1 MLTYVD
7 LCCNISKLS
16 LIQQNKLV
24 ITTEVQLM
32 RFEKKRQKSLKKL
45 LTNRKQR
52 VKLYK
57 LSLERA
63 AEKKE
68 H

>member
-1 MLTYVD
+1 MLYYKQAVADTE
-7 LCCNISKLS
+7 
-16 LIQQNKLV
+16 NKSI

-45 LTNRKQR
+45 LTNTKQH

-63 AEKKE
+63 TSKNKE

>member
-1 MLTYVD
+1 MLYYKQAVADTE
-7 LCCNISKLS
+7 
-16 LIQQNKLV
+16 NKSI

-32 RFEKKRQKSLKKL
+32 RFEKATKKSLKKL
-45 LTNRKQR
+45 LTNRKQY
-52 VKLYK
+52 VKLNK

-63 AEKKE
+63 TSKEKE